1 MIPLFNKSAVK
12 YCDRSGFSKGQSRRR
27 FDSPAENL
35 ASRQKHHCFSFSSP
49 RKADRKQ
56 QPVNYKESKLVVSSI
71 LSSPAWSVRR
81 QDDARLARDN
91 AKRRLAFSRAWS
103 RHE

>member
-1 MIPLFNKSAVK
+1 MIPLFNKFAVK
-12 YCDRSGFSKGQSRRR
+12 HCDRAGFSKGVSRRR

-35 ASRQKHHCFSFSSP
+35 ASRQKYYCCSSSGP
-49 RKADRKQ
+49 RKADRKRQ
-56 QPVNYKESKLVVSSI
+56 SSDYKESKLVVSSI

-91 AKRRLAFSRAWS
+91 AKCRLAFSRGWG
-103 RHE
+103 RRE